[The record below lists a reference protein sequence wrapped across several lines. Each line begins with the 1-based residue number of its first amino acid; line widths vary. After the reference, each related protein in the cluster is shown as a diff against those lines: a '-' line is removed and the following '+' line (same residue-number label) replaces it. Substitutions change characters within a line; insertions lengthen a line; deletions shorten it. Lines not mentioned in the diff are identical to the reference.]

1 MRAYSLDLRQRILAD
16 CDRGQ
21 STRTVATKY
30 RVSESWVRRLKQRRR
45 QTGELAPRPW
55 VHGPK
60 PSWDDYADRLQEA
73 IRQTPDA
80 TLNEL
85 RDRLRLTVALSTW
98 WRAVAALG
106 LSVKKKS
113 RGLRSRT
120 APTSRPKGSSGGPSN
135 RPSTPNASSSSM
147 RRGPAPT

>member
-1 MRAYSLDLRQRILAD
+1 MRAYSPDLRQRILAD
-16 CDRGQ
+16 CDRGLT
-21 STRTVATKY
+21 TRAVATKY
-30 RVSESWVRRLKQRRR
+30 DVSESWVRRLKQRRR
-45 QTGELAPRPW
+45 QIGATAPRTQA
-55 VHGPK
+55 HGPR
-60 PSWDDYADRLQEA
+60 PSWDGYADRLRDA

-80 TLNEL
+80 TLGEL
-85 RDRLRLTVALSTW
+85 RARLGLTVALSTL

-120 APTSRPKGSSGGPSN
+120 GPTSRPKGKRGGPSS
-135 RPSTPNASSSSM
+135 RPSTPDASSSST